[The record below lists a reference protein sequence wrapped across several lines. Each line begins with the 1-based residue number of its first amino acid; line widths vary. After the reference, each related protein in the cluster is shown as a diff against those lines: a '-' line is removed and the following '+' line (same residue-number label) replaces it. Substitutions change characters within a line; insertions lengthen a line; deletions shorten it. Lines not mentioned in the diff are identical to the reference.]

1 MSSSE
6 ENYFAK
12 IRHSLIEG
20 RRTGDMTPA
29 MLVTINILDRW
40 ADWNTGTVE
49 RASGEGIS
57 TWCNNTLKKNTVQK
71 ALQRL
76 EQQGHVTRD
85 LTLGSHQGY
94 PVVTLN
100 YEAKIRELS
109 RYPDGSI
116 VKGENGQPV
125 CTTRTEVLNPKKVLT
140 WKEVRQGGAVNPPPA
155 RPGRRAAR

>member
-1 MSSSE
+1 
-6 ENYFAK
+6 
-12 IRHSLIEG
+12 
-20 RRTGDMTPA
+20 MTPA
-29 MLVTINILDRW
+29 LLVTVNILDRW

-49 RASGEGIS
+49 RESAQGIY
-57 TWCNNTLKKNTVQK
+57 TWYNNALNKNTVQK

-94 PVVTLN
+94 PVVTQN

-116 VKGENGQPV
+116 VKCENGSPS
-125 CTTRTEVLNPKKVLT
+125 
-140 WKEVRQGGAVNPPPA
+140 APPGP
-155 RPGRRAAR
+155 RS

>member
-1 MSSSE
+1 
-6 ENYFAK
+6 
-12 IRHSLIEG
+12 
-20 RRTGDMTPA
+20 MTPA

-94 PVVTLN
+94 PVVTQN

-125 CTTRTEVLNPKKVLT
+125 CTIRIEALNPKKVLT
-140 WKEVRQGGAVNPPPA
+140 WKEVRQGGAVNPPLA

>member
-1 MSSSE
+1 MVQQHPQQE
-6 ENYFAK
+6 
-12 IRHSLIEG
+12 HSPES
-20 RRTGDMTPA
+20 PP
-29 MLVTINILDRW
+29 
-40 ADWNTGTVE
+40 
-49 RASGEGIS
+49 
-57 TWCNNTLKKNTVQK
+57 
-71 ALQRL
+71 LQRL

-94 PVVTLN
+94 PVVTQN

>member
-1 MSSSE
+1 
-6 ENYFAK
+6 
-12 IRHSLIEG
+12 
-20 RRTGDMTPA
+20 MTPA

-49 RASGEGIS
+49 RASAQGIS
-57 TWCNNTLKKNTVQK
+57 TWCNNTLNKNTVQK

-85 LTLGSHQGY
+85 LTLGSHHGY
-94 PVVTLN
+94 PVVTQN

-140 WKEVRQGGAVNPPPA
+140 WEGGQAGRGCESASRSTRPTGCKVSIEGAPA
-155 RPGRRAAR
+155 WAGLTGPSRFR